1 MGYTYIYICIHIY
14 TYIYIYIHM
23 YIYIHAYI
31 HYITLHYVTL
41 HYITLHTY
49 IHYIHTHIY
58 IYTHTPNNMR
68 CVCPIMGCGPS
79 HFHSLWIRWFPRLK
93 VQKEIIQS
101 STGGFFGVPEPFG
114 HNHGDQNLGLIL
126 EKKGKSVLYWSW
138 LNTPGLPKIN
148 GYQSNSSR
156 KIEFPTC

>member
-1 MGYTYIYICIHIY
+1 
-14 TYIYIYIHM
+14 
-23 YIYIHAYI
+23 
-31 HYITLHYVTL
+31 
-41 HYITLHTY
+41 
-49 IHYIHTHIY
+49 
-58 IYTHTPNNMR
+58 MR

-114 HNHGDQNLGLIL
+114 TYHGDQNLGLIL

-156 KIEFPTC
+156 KLEFPTC